1 MKRDYTTGQAEAITY
16 FTGIEIEK
24 TPAFGLKTLFVVG
37 VQAPE
42 TIIDLATHEKCEHLY
57 FGANQSF
64 DGTDIGGWDQMISHC
79 LRLGYKCTLDFD
91 VEFCTSKSK
100 WLQELSK
107 FEDTFIPQISVKIPN
122 LTAYNKNATVKI
134 DDIDFKATN
143 KGVWCHRLSSITRTG
158 FRSGYT
164 DWDKYGNDEII

>member
-1 MKRDYTTGQAEAITY
+1 MKRDYTTGTAEAVTY

-42 TIIDLATHEKCEHLY
+42 NIIDLATHEKCEHLY

-122 LTAYNKNATVKI
+122 LTKYNKNATVKI

-143 KGVWCHRLSSITRTG
+143 EGVWCHSLTELKNKDV
-158 FRSGYT
+158 FT
-164 DWDKYGNDEII
+164 DWSEYGNDKVIS

>member
-1 MKRDYTTGQAEAITY
+1 MNRDYNNGQSEDVTF

-37 VQAPE
+37 VMAPE
-42 TIIDLATHEKCEHLY
+42 TIITIAAQNDCDHLY

-64 DGTDIGGWDQMISHC
+64 DGTNISGWDQMILHC
-79 LRLGYKCTLDFD
+79 LRLGFKCTLDFD
-91 VEFCTSKSK
+91 VEFCTSKQK

-143 KGVWCHRLSSITRTG
+143 PGVWCHSLAQLQPKTL
-158 FRSGYT
+158 FT
-164 DWDKYGNDEII
+164 DWSEYGNDEVIS

>member
-1 MKRDYTTGQAEAITY
+1 MKRNYITGEAEAVTY

-42 TIIDLATHEKCEHLY
+42 TIITIATKNDCDHLY

-64 DGTDIGGWDQMISHC
+64 DGKDISGWDQMIGCC

-91 VEFCTSKSK
+91 VKFCTTKEK
-100 WLQELSK
+100 WLHELSN
-107 FEDTFIPQISVKIPN
+107 FDNFIPQISVKIPN
-122 LTAYNKNATVKI
+122 LTAYNTNATVKI

-143 KGVWCHRLSSITRTG
+143 KGVWCHSLAQLQPKTL
-158 FRSGYT
+158 FT
-164 DWDKYGNDEII
+164 DWSEYGNDEIIK

>member
-1 MKRDYTTGQAEAITY
+1 MKRDYTTGTAEAVTY

-64 DGTDIGGWDQMISHC
+64 DGTDISGWEQMITHC

-91 VEFCTSKSK
+91 VKFCTSKQK
-100 WLQELSK
+100 WLRSLSIFQE
-107 FEDTFIPQISVKIPN
+107 TFIPQISVKIPN

-143 KGVWCHRLSSITRTG
+143 KGVWCHSLAQLQPKTL
-158 FRSGYT
+158 FT
-164 DWDKYGNDEII
+164 DWSEYGNDEII